1 MPVVLGVPGD
11 YKTIDMS
18 LDNRER
24 GWGRQQNIKNKYL
37 NRLDFSF

>member
-11 YKTIDMS
+11 YKTIDRS

-24 GWGRQQNIKNKYL
+24 GGRQQNIKNKYL

>member
-24 GWGRQQNIKNKYL
+24 GGGNKTLKTNL

>member
-11 YKTIDMS
+11 YKTIDIS

-24 GWGRQQNIKNKYL
+24 GGGGNKTLKTNI
-37 NRLDFSF
+37 